1 MKEGMIQIGN
11 NNLDN
16 NTLIKRSIYIC
27 GIISIGS
34 VFFVGNYMNFI
45 LGLIFGEVFSILN
58 FRLLHLTIQ
67 KSLKMSASKA
77 QSYVTIRYLLRYVLM
92 GIVIYVS
99 INNPSINVLGTIT
112 GLLLLKFVIIVSN
125 ALYKSNKINKQ

>member
-1 MKEGMIQIGN
+1 MIQIGN

-34 VFFVGNYMNFI
+34 VFFVGNYMDFI
-45 LGLIFGEVFSILN
+45 LGLIFGEVFSVLN